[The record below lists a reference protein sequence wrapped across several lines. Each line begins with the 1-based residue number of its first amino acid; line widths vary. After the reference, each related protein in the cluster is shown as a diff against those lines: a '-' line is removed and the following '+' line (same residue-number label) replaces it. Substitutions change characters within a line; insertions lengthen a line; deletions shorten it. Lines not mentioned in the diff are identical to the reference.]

1 VRPTDV
7 VAVDDFVDA
16 ARTVFGRT
24 RGQVERG
31 LGSPSQVRARTL
43 ADGVGPAEAVDE
55 LIDPGVAI
63 LVSRRSAAVRRM
75 VLSEARASLPRGLT
89 VGVAREEV
97 ERALGEPQMASDAS
111 MMYRYADGFP
121 TPSSST
127 FARGGCS
134 GSSGRS
140 R

>member
-1 VRPTDV
+1 